1 MTSKDDRMISPT
13 RRGDMRDRI
22 AKILIVLADLLILG
36 DLAWVLPRL
45 ASYLLDAARKA
56 PEAAM
61 LAGALCLLIAAW
73 AVRARK
79 SAASPPPAEPGS

>member
-1 MTSKDDRMISPT
+1 MTSKDVRIGAST

-22 AKILIVLADLLILG
+22 AKILIGLAVLLLLG

-45 ASYLLDAARKA
+45 ASYLLDTVRKA

-61 LAGALCLLIAAW
+61 LAGALGLLIAAW
-73 AVRARK
+73 AVRR
-79 SAASPPPAEPGS
+79 ASPPPAEPGS

>member
-1 MTSKDDRMISPT
+1 MTSKDDRIGSST
-13 RRGDMRDRI
+13 RRGDMRNRI
-22 AKILIVLADLLILG
+22 AKILIVLAVLLILG

-45 ASYLLDAARKA
+45 ASFLLDAVRKT

-73 AVRARK
+73 AMRSGSSR
-79 SAASPPPAEPGS
+79 PEPGP